1 MAESPQA
8 GEGEETPKVVVH
20 PVVFGVSACLI
31 VAVSAFGAAVPTFAA
46 EVFSAIQGWIVHT
59 FGWFYMLCIA
69 VFLIFVLYLAFSRFG
84 AVRLGPDGSEPE
96 YSRLSWFA
104 MLFSAGI
111 GIGLLFFGVAE
122 PLLHFASP
130 PAEGIDGQTPEA
142 ARFAMN
148 ATFLHWGVHG
158 WAVYVLIGLALAYFA
173 YRHHLPLTL
182 RSALYPL
189 LGERIHGPIGNAVD
203 IAAVIGTVFGVATSL
218 GLGVLQVNA
227 GLNYLFGVPEAP
239 WVQVSLI
246 AAITLMA
253 TASVVA
259 GLDAGIKRLSELNM
273 VLAVALLVVV
283 FALGPTVFLL
293 SAFLQNVGAYASELV
308 ALTFR
313 QFAYQPNEWLGG
325 WTLFYWAWWMA
336 WAPFVGMF
344 IARISRGRTIREFV
358 VGVLLAP
365 SLFIFFW
372 MTVFGDS
379 AIHAVLVEAQDRVL
393 VLAQNNMPLALFGL
407 LERLPFG
414 FFLSVLSLILIV
426 TFFVTSSDS
435 GSLVVDML
443 ASGGVENPPVW
454 QRIFWALTQGL
465 IAAVLLLAG
474 GLGALQTAALTSG
487 LPLAVVL
494 LAVGFGLY
502 TALSREAQAQA
513 RYEGPPLPVATV
525 AVDWRR
531 RLKQLVRHHDRRAAE
546 AFLRETARPAFESVV
561 LELRA
566 LEVHAELRDQGEAL
580 AVEVIDASGDEPLVL
595 FAYGVQLRSYRT
607 MTFTVLEPQKEAARR
622 HWYAEAWC
630 STTGERYDVM
640 GVDRHALIDDLLS
653 HYSRWVAARTA
664 PQPVLEPPTA

>member
-1 MAESPQA
+1 M
-8 GEGEETPKVVVH
+8 
-20 PVVFGVSACLI
+20 
-31 VAVSAFGAAVPTFAA
+31 
-46 EVFSAIQGWIVHT
+46 
-59 FGWFYMLCIA
+59 
-69 VFLIFVLYLAFSRFG
+69 
-84 AVRLGPDGSEPE
+84 
-96 YSRLSWFA
+96 
-104 MLFSAGI
+104 
-111 GIGLLFFGVAE
+111 
-122 PLLHFASP
+122 
-130 PAEGIDGQTPEA
+130 
-142 ARFAMN
+142 
-148 ATFLHWGVHG
+148 
-158 WAVYVLIGLALAYFA
+158 
-173 YRHHLPLTL
+173 
-182 RSALYPL
+182 
-189 LGERIHGPIGNAVD
+189 
-203 IAAVIGTVFGVATSL
+203 
-218 GLGVLQVNA
+218 
-227 GLNYLFGVPEAP
+227 
-239 WVQVSLI
+239 QVSLI

-253 TASVVA
+253 AASVVA

-273 VLAVALLVVV
+273 LLAVALLLIV

-293 SAFLQNVGAYASELV
+293 SAFLQNVYASELV

-393 VLAQNNMPLALFGL
+393 LLSQNNMPLALFGL

-414 FFLSVLSLILIV
+414 FFLSILSLILIV

-443 ASGGVENPPVW
+443 ASGGAENPPVW

-487 LPLAVVL
+487 LPLAAIVL

-502 TALSREAQAQA
+502 TALSRGGPSPGP
-513 RYEGPPLPVATV
+513 REGPPLPVATV
-525 AVDWRR
+525 AVDWRS

-546 AFLRETARPAFESVV
+546 AFLRDTACPAFESVV

-566 LEVHAELRDQGEAL
+566 LTSTRNCE
-580 AVEVIDASGDEPLVL
+580 
-595 FAYGVQLRSYRT
+595 
-607 MTFTVLEPQKEAARR
+607 MTLK
-622 HWYAEAWC
+622 
-630 STTGERYDVM
+630 
-640 GVDRHALIDDLLS
+640 
-653 HYSRWVAARTA
+653 RWPWR
-664 PQPVLEPPTA
+664 

>member
-1 MAESPQA
+1 MAG
-8 GEGEETPKVVVH
+8 GERGGTEPEPKVVVH
-20 PVVFGVSACLI
+20 PIVFGVSACLI
-31 VAVSAFGAAVPTFAA
+31 VAVSAFGAAVPETAGR
-46 EVFSAIQGWIVHT
+46 VFSALQGWIVYT

-69 VFLIFVLYLAFSRFG
+69 LFLLFVLYLAFSRFG
-84 AVRLGPDGSEPE
+84 AVRLGPDDSEPE

-122 PLLHFASP
+122 PLLHFAAP
-130 PAEGIDGQTPEA
+130 PAEGIAPQSPQA

-148 ATFLHWGVHG
+148 ATFLHWGIHG

-173 YRHHLPLTL
+173 YRHDLPLTL

-189 LGERIHGPIGNAVD
+189 LGDRIHGPIGNAVD

-227 GLNYLFGVPEAP
+227 GLNYLFGVPEVP

-253 TASVVA
+253 TVSVVA

-273 VLAVALLVVV
+273 ILAVVLLLAV
-283 FALGPTVFLL
+283 FVLGPTVFLL
-293 SAFLQNVGAYASELV
+293 SAFLQNVGAYASEIV

-344 IARISRGRTIREFV
+344 IARISRGRTLREFV

-379 AIHAVLVEAQDRVL
+379 AIHAVLVEGQDRVL
-393 VLAQNNMPLALFGL
+393 ELAQNNMPLALFGL
-407 LERLPFG
+407 LEGLPLG
-414 FFLSVLSLILIV
+414 FPLSVLAIVLIV

-443 ASGGVENPPVW
+443 ASGGAEDPPVW
-454 QRIFWALTQGL
+454 QRVFWALTQGL

-513 RYEGPPLPVATV
+513 RYEGPPLPVASV
-525 AVDWRR
+525 AIDWRR
-531 RLKQLVRHHDRRAAE
+531 RLKQLVRHHDRRSAE
-546 AFLRETARPAFESVV
+546 QFLAETVRPAFESVV
-561 LELRA
+561 LELRT
-566 LEVHAELRDQGEAL
+566 LEVQATLRDDAEAL
-580 AVEVIDASGDEPLVL
+580 AVEVIDPASEVPAVL

-607 MTFTVLEPQKEAARR
+607 MTFTVLEPQREAARR

-630 STTGERYDVM
+630 STTAERYDVL
-640 GVDRHALIDDLLS
+640 GIDRSALIDDLLS

-664 PQPVLEPPTA
+664 PQPVEAPAAS